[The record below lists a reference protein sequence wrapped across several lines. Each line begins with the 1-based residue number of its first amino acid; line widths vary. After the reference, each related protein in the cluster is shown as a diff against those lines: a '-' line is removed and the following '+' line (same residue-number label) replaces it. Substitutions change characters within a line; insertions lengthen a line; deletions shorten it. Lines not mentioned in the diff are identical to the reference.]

1 MPSYSDANFQPR
13 APLKVSNVLA
23 YGTSTYDGSAGTN
36 IVTTTN
42 LDRFRVMR
50 RCAISGIS
58 ALITTAVN
66 AGNATPRIVAM
77 NGATVLGTLA
87 VTTDTA
93 GVAIY
98 SSFAEGTLAAGDT
111 LSFNFIATGTASAT
125 AGVTNG
131 NYSIWVELREL
142 FA

>member
-1 MPSYSDANFQPR
+1 MPSYSDANYQPR
-13 APLKVSNVLA
+13 HPLKVSNVLA

-58 ALITTAVN
+58 ALITTAKN
-66 AGNATPRIVAM
+66 AGNATARIVAM

-87 VTTDTA
+87 LTNDTA
-93 GVAIY
+93 GLNLY
-98 SSFAEGTLAAGDT
+98 TTFAEGTLAAGDT
-111 LSFNFIATGTASAT
+111 ISFNVIGTGTASAT

-131 NYSIWVELREL
+131 NYSVWVELREL
-142 FA
+142 FS